1 MVRVG
6 KLRRVG
12 WACAAPQ
19 TEVVDVEYATWEAAV
34 PQAITADKLWRVQAY
49 RLALF
54 AADASW
60 HDVTILIRDPRT
72 RSLADQLYR
81 SAGSVSANIAE
92 GYSRGTGPDRC
103 RFLEYALGSA
113 RECRD
118 WYYKARHILGSA
130 AVAPRMD
137 VLTQTSRLLLVML
150 QSQRGRVVRRR
161 GAI

>member
-1 MVRVG
+1 V
-6 KLRRVG
+6 
-12 WACAAPQ
+12 A
-19 TEVVDVEYATWEAAV
+19 DVEYATWESAV
-34 PQAITADKLWRVQAY
+34 PQAITPDRLWRVRAY

-54 AADASW
+54 VADVSW
-60 HDVTILIRDPRT
+60 HDATILVRDRRT

-118 WYYKARHILGSA
+118 WYYKARHILGGA
-130 AVAPRMD
+130 AVARRMD
-137 VLTQTSRLLLVML
+137 VLAQTSRLLLVML
-150 QSQRGRVVRRR
+150 RSQRGQVVRRR
-161 GAI
+161 GGV